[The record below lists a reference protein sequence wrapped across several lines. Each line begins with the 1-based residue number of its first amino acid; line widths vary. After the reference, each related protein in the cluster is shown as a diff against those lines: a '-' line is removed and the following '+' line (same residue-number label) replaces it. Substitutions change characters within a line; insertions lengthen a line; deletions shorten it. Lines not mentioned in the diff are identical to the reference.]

1 MFGYRPYGLGP
12 ICGLFSSSHT
22 DSSGL
27 ADVWLPALRTWVR
40 FAVYFRVP
48 TQTLPGR
55 LMFGYR
61 PYGSGSDLRSIF
73 EFPHRLFR
81 AGLMF
86 GYRPYGPGSDLR
98 FIAGYHTPSSGLG

>member
-1 MFGYRPYGLGP
+1 
-12 ICGLFSSSHT
+12 
-22 DSSGL
+22 
-27 ADVWLPALRTWVR
+27 
-40 FAVYFRVP
+40 
-48 TQTLPGR
+48 
-55 LMFGYR
+55 MFGYR

-86 GYRPYGPGSDLR
+86 GFRPYGPGFDLR